1 MFNKIFPKIHA
12 EGYKF
17 LVIAGIITIIFYIF
31 SNFLALIGLLLTV
44 WVYYF
49 FRDPERVIIND
60 DNYLVSPADG
70 EVIKVEEVN
79 GPKELGLEN
88 KNFKKISIFMNVF
101 DCHVNRIPCSGK
113 IEEILYKPGKF
124 LNASLDKAS
133 EDNERNYYKIKDQ
146 HGNDIIVVQIA
157 GLVAR
162 RIVCE
167 SNKDQDLKQ
176 GDRIGM
182 IRFGSRADVYYENYE
197 PLVKIGQTAIAGE
210 TLLAK
215 KIMEPQ
221 KKNFK
226 IVSDKKNA
234 RVILPNM
241 LTLIGVC
248 IGLTSIRFALDGR
261 FEFAI
266 IAIIF
271 AALIDGLDGRIA
283 RLIKGTSKVGKEL
296 DSLTDMISFGVAPAF
311 IMYFWK
317 LNTLGRFGWLL
328 CLVYVICVALR
339 LARFNVNSNQES
351 SWRDNFFEGVPSPA
365 GAILVLTP
373 LIFSLSGFDMIQLN
387 YDLIVP
393 TFFVV
398 ISFLLISK
406 FPSYS
411 FKKIVIPRRTTIFL
425 LFGIVLF
432 FGLLLIYT
440 FNVITI
446 SAIIYL
452 LLLPI
457 SFFHYQ
463 KIKKHHENDRIQD
476 DDDLEDV
483 L

>member
-1 MFNKIFPKIHA
+1 
-12 EGYKF
+12 
-17 LVIAGIITIIFYIF
+17 
-31 SNFLALIGLLLTV
+31 
-44 WVYYF
+44 
-49 FRDPERVIIND
+49 
-60 DNYLVSPADG
+60 
-70 EVIKVEEVN
+70 
-79 GPKELGLEN
+79 
-88 KNFKKISIFMNVF
+88 
-101 DCHVNRIPCSGK
+101 
-113 IEEILYKPGKF
+113 
-124 LNASLDKAS
+124 
-133 EDNERNYYKIKDQ
+133 
-146 HGNDIIVVQIA
+146 
-157 GLVAR
+157 
-162 RIVCE
+162 
-167 SNKDQDLKQ
+167 
-176 GDRIGM
+176 
-182 IRFGSRADVYYENYE
+182 
-197 PLVKIGQTAIAGE
+197 
-210 TLLAK
+210 
-215 KIMEPQ
+215 MEPQ

-296 DSLTDMISFGVAPAF
+296 DSLTDMMSFGVAPAF

-365 GAILVLTP
+365 GAVLVLTP

-398 ISFLLISK
+398 ISFFINK
-406 FPSYS
+406 
-411 FKKIVIPRRTTIFL
+411 
-425 LFGIVLF
+425 
-432 FGLLLIYT
+432 
-440 FNVITI
+440 
-446 SAIIYL
+446 
-452 LLLPI
+452 
-457 SFFHYQ
+457 
-463 KIKKHHENDRIQD
+463 
-476 DDDLEDV
+476 
-483 L
+483 